1 MARHTIISTFTLLL
15 LIVTAVSYGHIRTDK
30 KKKNQFLHLSET
42 NIGFYKEA
50 RFVQKTKNSNC
61 CSRGPIM
68 SNGIVVRMP
77 IVKHFKAEVSLDY
90 AQMLNYTKHPD
101 QNKTLQASTVPAL
114 SVPVSIQYYF
124 LPKKCKVQPYA
135 GLGTVIYSD
144 VKNSLSL
151 LENGEIRTKPLS
163 TKYISL
169 FFTQG
174 IIFEINPKIQISESV
189 NFINENGHNTIGVN
203 FGIGF
208 KIP

>member
-1 MARHTIISTFTLLL
+1 MARRTIISTLSILLL
-15 LIVTAVSYGHIRTDK
+15 LVTAVSYGHIRTDK

-50 RFVQKTKNSNC
+50 RFVQSAKSKVC
-61 CSRGPIM
+61 CSGRPIM

-90 AQMLNYTKHPD
+90 AQMLNYGKHGD
-101 QNKTLQASTVPAL
+101 QVKTLPSRNAPVISL
-114 SVPVSIQYYF
+114 PVSIQYYF

-144 VKNSLSL
+144 VKNSLSIL
-151 LENGEIRTKPLS
+151 DNGEIRTKPLS

-174 IIFEINPKIQISESV
+174 IIFEINPKIQLSESV
-189 NFINENGHNTIGVN
+189 NFMTENGRNTIGVN